1 MNMKKIVIFIFGIM
15 IFGCSSLKN
24 TQVSKKQTAGKHIL
38 PPDVPSNKYS
48 KTRQG
53 G

>member
-1 MNMKKIVIFIFGIM
+1 MKKMIAVIFVFSIL
-15 IFGCSSLKN
+15 GCTSLKN
-24 TQVSKKQTAGKHIL
+24 TQLSSKGKSEKHIL

-53 G
+53 GN

>member
-1 MNMKKIVIFIFGIM
+1 MKKIVALLFVIS

-24 TQVSKKQTAGKHIL
+24 TQVSSNDEDNKVIL

-48 KTRQG
+48 KTRQAQK
-53 G
+53 

>member
-1 MNMKKIVIFIFGIM
+1 MKKLALLFLSIF
-15 IFGCSSLKN
+15 IFGCSSSKN
-24 TQVSKKQTAGKHIL
+24 VAYSSKGKSNKQIL